1 MKKIS
6 IITMIAVFGFL
17 FSNCDDF
24 INVSPSGVIDD
35 EIAYSSPEEM
45 VTPCWAIVGIPIR
58 SIYGLMVTYLPTTV

>member
-24 INVSPSGVIDD
+24 LRVMS
-35 EIAYSSPEEM
+35 
-45 VTPCWAIVGIPIR
+45 
-58 SIYGLMVTYLPTTV
+58 LMMK

>member
-35 EIAYSSPEEM
+35 EI
-45 VTPCWAIVGIPIR
+45 VGIPIR